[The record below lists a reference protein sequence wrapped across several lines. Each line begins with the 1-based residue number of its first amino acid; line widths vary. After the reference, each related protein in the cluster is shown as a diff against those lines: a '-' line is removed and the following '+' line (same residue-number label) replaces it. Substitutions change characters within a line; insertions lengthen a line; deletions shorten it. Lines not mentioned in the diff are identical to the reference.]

1 MSISNLD
8 TVLNRFGKRVVKES
22 RTALTKKKK
31 NSSKDL
37 YNSIAYEFKESKNSF
52 QLSINMADYGKFID
66 KGVSGNNDSSF
77 KGKKKTVFR
86 STGGFRFGSGNFNG
100 QGGEWKKRIDKW
112 MYSKGIQG
120 RDKKGKFIKRDSV
133 NYLIRRSIFQFGTEP
148 TEFFSKP
155 FESAFRTLPNDTVKA
170 YALDMDKFLSDV
182 LK

>member
-8 TVLNRFGKRVVKES
+8 AVLNRFGKRVVKES

-31 NSSKDL
+31 NASKEL
-37 YNSIAYEFKESKNSF
+37 YNSIGYVFKENKNSF
-52 QLSINMADYGKFID
+52 QLSISMADYGKFID

-77 KGKKKTVFR
+77 SGKKKTVFR

-100 QGGEWKKRIDKW
+100 KGGEWAKRIDKW
-112 MYSKGIQG
+112 MYSRGIQG
-120 RDKKGKFIKRDSV
+120 RDKKGKFIKRDTV
-133 NYLIRRSIFQFGTEP
+133 NYLIRRSIFQHGTQA
-148 TEFFSKP
+148 TEFLSKP
-155 FESAFRTLPNDTVKA
+155 FESAFKALPTQVVNA